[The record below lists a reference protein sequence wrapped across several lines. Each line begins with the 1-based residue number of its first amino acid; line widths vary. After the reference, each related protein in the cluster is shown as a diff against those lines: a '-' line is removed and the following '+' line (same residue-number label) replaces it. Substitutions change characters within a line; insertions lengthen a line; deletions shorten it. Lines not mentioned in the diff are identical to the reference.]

1 MKKILLVGIILG
13 ITMMFIGCG
22 NSVAKKSIEQA
33 KISMEN
39 KEYDKTILLL
49 EMALDEEKENEEA
62 TKLYEIVDK
71 YQKANKSMQEN
82 NIEEANKFLGSIKND
97 YTSYSIKDDIDGLKK
112 EVEDNYKEIEKV
124 NKYLA
129 EAEKLFDENKYKGCK
144 MYLGANILGSKE
156 DGIEANK
163 YATEEQ
169 KQRAS
174 ELLDKCEG
182 IIEKEKIK
190 KKDVV
195 ESNKNNTKIKL
206 SEVVDYVSKYKRPDE
221 TVNSVV
227 DNGRIYKG
235 YEIGAPQEEANND
248 FYALVVSDSKT
259 ADTGYYINIKNRN
272 LYNRRWEKVN

>member
-1 MKKILLVGIILG
+1 
-13 ITMMFIGCG
+13 
-22 NSVAKKSIEQA
+22 
-33 KISMEN
+33 
-39 KEYDKTILLL
+39 
-49 EMALDEEKENEEA
+49 
-62 TKLYEIVDK
+62 
-71 YQKANKSMQEN
+71 MQEN